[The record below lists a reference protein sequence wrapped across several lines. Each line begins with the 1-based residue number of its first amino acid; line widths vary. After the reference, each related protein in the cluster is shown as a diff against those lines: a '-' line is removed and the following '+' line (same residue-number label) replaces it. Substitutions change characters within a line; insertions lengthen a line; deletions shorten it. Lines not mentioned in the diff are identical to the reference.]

1 MKNCDKRSMEEWK
14 KQIWTCE
21 FNLFISMLLRQSECE
36 NYQGQRCG
44 DISESSWICWN

>member
-44 DISESSWICWN
+44 DISESS